1 MVQIDLGSE
10 LLNHILAAG
19 YEAGETLPTIKELGS
34 RKYLGISTSKIREQL
49 EVARALGIVDVRSR
63 TGTQLKPLN
72 FGQPVR
78 LAALYALGQN
88 AESFEQFNDL
98 RIGVEVT
105 FWHRA
110 CSTLT
115 EKEICTMRE
124 AIEDAQR
131 LLNSHPIHIPFAEHR
146 KFHLTVFKN
155 LDNPFVIG
163 ILEAYWDVYDVV
175 ASNQYAEYSYLQEVW
190 QHHEQILNAIV
201 AGDFDAAL
209 EYFIKH
215 TQLRRYQ
222 HPIINKES
230 ATK

>member
-1 MVQIDLGSE
+1 M
-10 LLNHILAAG
+10 NHILSAG
-19 YEAGETLPTIKELGS
+19 YEPGETLPTIKELAS
-34 RKYLGISTSKIREQL
+34 REYLGVSTSKIREQL

-72 FGQPVR
+72 FAQPVR

-88 AESFEQFNDL
+88 PESFEQLNDL
-98 RIGVEVT
+98 RIGIEVT
-105 FWHRA
+105 FWQRA
-110 CSTLT
+110 CETLT
-115 EKEICTMRE
+115 EQELCTMRE
-124 AIEDAQR
+124 MIENAHRQ
-131 LLNSHPIHIPFAEHR
+131 LNSHPIHIPFAEHR
-146 KFHLTVFKN
+146 KFHLTMFKK

-175 ASNQYAEYSYLQEVW
+175 ASNQYAEYSYLLEVW
-190 QHHEQILNAIV
+190 QHHENILDAIV
-201 AGDFDAAL
+201 AGNFDAAL

-230 ATK
+230 APK